1 MLNELSNL
9 LIINQTI
16 KYYKFKNAISKIF
29 IKWWGMSFKENLKEA
44 MYCKNLTTVQ
54 LAALTDINS
63 GTISSYLKTK
73 NSMPPVD
80 KALKLAKA
88 LDVSVDFLV
97 NGFESKTESSIQQ
110 KSPFS
115 LEVFKIAQKME
126 GFDKDELSIVT
137 NLIDFIRKK
146 KM

>member
-1 MLNELSNL
+1 
-9 LIINQTI
+9 
-16 KYYKFKNAISKIF
+16 
-29 IKWWGMSFKENLKEA
+29 MSFKENLKEA

-80 KALKLAKA
+80 KALRLAKA
-88 LDVSVDFLV
+88 LDVSIDFLV
-97 NGFESKTESSIQQ
+97 NGFDSKTESTIQQ

-115 LEVFKIAQKME
+115 IEVFSIAKKMDGME
-126 GFDKDELSIVT
+126 KDELALVT
-137 NLIDFIRKK
+137 GLVELLRKRK
-146 KM
+146 

>member
-1 MLNELSNL
+1 
-9 LIINQTI
+9 
-16 KYYKFKNAISKIF
+16 
-29 IKWWGMSFKENLKEA
+29 MSFKENLKEA

-54 LAALTDINS
+54 LATLTDINS

-73 NSMPPVD
+73 NSLPPVD

-97 NGFESKTESSIQQ
+97 NGFDAKSESSIQQ

-115 LEVFKIAQKME
+115 LEVFKIAQKMN
-126 GFDKDELSIVT
+126 GLDKEELGIITDLV
-137 NLIDFIRKK
+137 DFIRKK
-146 KM
+146 KTSS

>member
-1 MLNELSNL
+1 
-9 LIINQTI
+9 
-16 KYYKFKNAISKIF
+16 
-29 IKWWGMSFKENLKEA
+29 MSFKENLKEA
-44 MYCKNLTTVQ
+44 MYCKNLTTIQ
-54 LAALTDINS
+54 LAELADINS

-97 NGFESKTESSIQQ
+97 NGFDSKTESSIQQ

-115 LEVFKIAQKME
+115 IEVFRIAQKMDGLE
-126 GFDKDELSIVT
+126 KDELAIITSM
-137 NLIDFIRKK
+137 IDLLKSKK
-146 KM
+146 VPKN

>member
-1 MLNELSNL
+1 
-9 LIINQTI
+9 
-16 KYYKFKNAISKIF
+16 
-29 IKWWGMSFKENLKEA
+29 MSFKENLKEA
-44 MYCKNLTTVQ
+44 MYCKNLATVQ
-54 LAALTDINS
+54 LAALTGINS

-80 KALKLAKA
+80 KALKLAKV

-115 LEVFKIAQKME
+115 LEVFKIAQKMD
-126 GFDKDELSIVT
+126 GLDKDELSIVT
-137 NLIDFIRKK
+137 NLVDFIRKK

>member
-1 MLNELSNL
+1 
-9 LIINQTI
+9 
-16 KYYKFKNAISKIF
+16 
-29 IKWWGMSFKENLKEA
+29 MSFKENLKEA

-73 NSMPPVD
+73 NSMPPID
-80 KALKLAKA
+80 KALRLAKA

-97 NGFESKTESSIQQ
+97 NGFEEKTESSIQQ

-115 LEVFKIAQKME
+115 IEVFKIAQKMNGLE
-126 GFDKDELSIVT
+126 KEDLTIISSI
-137 NLIDFIRKK
+137 IDLLKKRKTDSFLQERTR
-146 KM
+146 

>member
-1 MLNELSNL
+1 
-9 LIINQTI
+9 
-16 KYYKFKNAISKIF
+16 
-29 IKWWGMSFKENLKEA
+29 MSVKEDLKEA
-44 MYCKNLTTVQ
+44 MYCKNLTAVEV
-54 LAALTDINS
+54 AALTDINS

-80 KALKLAKA
+80 KALKLAKV

-137 NLIDFIRKK
+137 NLVDFIRKK